1 MITVRPHSER
11 GHAYHGWLDTW
22 HSFSFADYYDPQ
34 YMGFSVLRVINDDR
48 IAPAAGFPTHGH
60 RDMEIVTYV
69 LKGQLQ
75 HRDSMGN
82 GTLIRAGE
90 VQRMSAGVGVQHS
103 EFNAASNE
111 ELHLLQIW
119 LLPAQRNLPP
129 SYEQRYFSTEDKLN
143 RWCLL
148 VAPAGSVEAA
158 QVLSVHQDV
167 RLYASVLQAGQALQ
181 YAIANSRRA
190 YLQVARGRLQVN
202 GQTVETGDGV
212 KIEREPRLQLSALEE
227 SEVLLFD
234 LP

>member
-1 MITVRPHSER
+1 MITVRSHSER

-34 YMGFSVLRVINDDR
+34 HMGFSVLRVINDDR
-48 IAPAAGFPTHGH
+48 IAPATGFPTHGH

-69 LKGQLQ
+69 LQGQLQ

-82 GTLIRAGE
+82 GTLIKAGE

-103 EFNAASNE
+103 EFNASSDE

-143 RWCLL
+143 HWCLL
-148 VAPAGSVEAA
+148 AAPAGSVEAA
-158 QVLSVHQDV
+158 RGLSVHQDV
-167 RLYASVLQAGQALQ
+167 RLYASVLQAGQTLQ
-181 YAIANSRRA
+181 YAIASSRRA

-202 GQTVETGDGV
+202 GQAVETGDGV
-212 KIEREPRLQLSALEE
+212 KIEREPRLQLTALED